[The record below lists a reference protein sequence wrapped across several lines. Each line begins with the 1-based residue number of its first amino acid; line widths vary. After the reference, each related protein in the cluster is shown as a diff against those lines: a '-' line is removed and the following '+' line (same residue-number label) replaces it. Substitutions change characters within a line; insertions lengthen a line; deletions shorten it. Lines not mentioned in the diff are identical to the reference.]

1 MAYVVAAFWRA
12 KDGEDGAVEQALQA
26 LSVASRQ
33 EPGCLGYQAHRAV
46 DDPRLFLIYE
56 QYVDAAAFDAHVA
69 SPHFAQ
75 HGREEAIPRLETRE
89 RAVYTT
95 LPDA

>member
-12 KDGEDGAVEQALQA
+12 KEGEEAAVERALQA

-33 EPGCLGYQAHRAV
+33 EPGCLSYQAQRAI

-89 RAVYTT
+89 RAAYTT
-95 LPDA
+95 VPDA